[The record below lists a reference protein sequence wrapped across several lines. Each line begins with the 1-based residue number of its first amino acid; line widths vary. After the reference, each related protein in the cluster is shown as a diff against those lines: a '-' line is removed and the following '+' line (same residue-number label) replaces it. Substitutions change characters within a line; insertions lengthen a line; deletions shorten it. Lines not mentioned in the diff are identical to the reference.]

1 MFIEH
6 QWMILLICGFLC
18 LNRLFFINL
27 PLHGDIGFFG
37 IWGHFKDETLDHDLI
52 MHNGGFRAAAIFMY
66 ALFRKIFLTDKVK
79 IFSRLGQLS
88 SLLFSLPGYYLLF
101 TQCGLP
107 DNVFYGFAF
116 CFAILTSSYSTGCVF
131 IYSVELLQVS
141 FVPYIFL
148 LYFLPIAF
156 VYKCG
161 LAIFL
166 SLLFKLN
173 LPFDVVFFYF
183 VFYAQEAGL
192 LNASLETGGAIIIA
206 GVLFLIYLAL
216 LGCLRTS
223 ILGFLA
229 FFRCRNVGW
238 QAYKRLF
245 WPFLLPMI
253 QEHLLILIMMFY
265 SSYHMLQNGFYWPLG
280 YLAMQIFG
288 LVLQRGFFHY
298 HYTCL
303 FPSFALVGG
312 FSFHYFLPN
321 EYMIV
326 AVLLAYSVYR
336 YMCSKTQIWPK
347 PVEHQGIFNEIVES
361 IEGTPFEKVLRE
373 SKSNWHAGWRFQM
386 HMRYDSPAFSVHLQT
401 IKFMMVFDEEQENQF
416 MPEFCEE
423 FYKRL
428 VNKSPDLLVIEENQL
443 VDVGALRRLGYD
455 VNYFGTIGG
464 RLSFYHC
471 KKNEKFL
478 GFEEFKL
485 MYQDLFVGYPANFEL
500 DFFKRL
506 TPQYIDQICD
516 APVYLVG
523 ENQDINEIKKFFEQ
537 HHVSTQQINEDHLES
552 SDLQEGNFFLISE
565 GRSISFYNKIHLRT
579 SDRLRIFKYT

>member
-1 MFIEH
+1 MYIEH
-6 QWMILLICGFLC
+6 QWMILLICSFLC
-18 LNRLFFINL
+18 LNRMFFIKL

-37 IWGHFKDETLDHDLI
+37 IWGHFKDETLNHDLI

-66 ALFRKIFLTDKVK
+66 AIFRKVFLTKKVK

-88 SLLFSLPGYYLLF
+88 SLLLSLPGYYFLF
-101 TQCGLP
+101 QYCGLP
-107 DNVFYGFAF
+107 ENVFYGFVF
-116 CFAILTSSYSTGCVF
+116 CFAILASSYSTGCVF

-183 VFYAQEAGL
+183 VFYAQKVGL
-192 LNASLETGGAIIIA
+192 LTASTQTLGAIVIA
-206 GVLFLIYLAL
+206 AVLFIIYLSI

-238 QAYKRLF
+238 QAYRRLF

-253 QEHLLILIMMFY
+253 QEHFIILLMMVY
-265 SSYHMLQNGFYWPLG
+265 SLVNMVQHAIYWPLG

-312 FSFHYFLPN
+312 FSFQYFLPN
-321 EYMIV
+321 DWFVFIV
-326 AVLLAYSVYR
+326 LIVYSVYR
-336 YMCSKTQIWPK
+336 YMCSSQQIWPK

-361 IEGTPFEKVLRE
+361 IEGTKFEKLLKD
-373 SKSNWHAGWRFQM
+373 SKSNWHAGWRFQI
-386 HMRYDSPAFSVHLQT
+386 HLRYDSPPFSVHLQT
-401 IKFMMVFDEEQENQF
+401 IKFMMVFDPEQEEQF

-428 VNKSPDLLVIEENQL
+428 ENKSPDLLVIEENQL

-464 RLSFYHC
+464 RLSFYQC
-471 KKNEKFL
+471 KKNDNFL
-478 GFEEFKL
+478 GFAEFKK
-485 MYQDLFVGYPANFEL
+485 MYQQLFVGYPANFEL
-500 DFFKRL
+500 DFFKRM
-506 TPQYIDQICD
+506 TPQYLDQLCD

-523 ENQDINEIKKFFEQ
+523 DNKHIDQVEAFFTNCQIQIQKISEEFFE
-537 HHVSTQQINEDHLES
+537 HSTLEDGNYFLVSD
-552 SDLQEGNFFLISE
+552 
-565 GRSISFYNKIHLRT
+565 GRSISFYNKVHLRI
-579 SDRLRIFKYT
+579 SEKLRIFKYT